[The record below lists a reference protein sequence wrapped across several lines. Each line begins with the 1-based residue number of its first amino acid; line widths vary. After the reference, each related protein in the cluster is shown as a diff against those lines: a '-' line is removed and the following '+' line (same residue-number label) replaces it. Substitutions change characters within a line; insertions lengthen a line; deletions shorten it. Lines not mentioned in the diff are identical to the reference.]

1 MKQTHPLKFIPYI
14 IIWLLLIAIA
24 HLPYWYYTFL
34 RIVVFIYTWI
44 LAYNYLSD
52 QKYSRWLVFGT
63 IWIIYNP
70 VFPIHL
76 TKTIRIVINLL
87 VATMIIIYLIT
98 ENQKKK
104 IIKDKCNELS
114 EKQNI
119 IEKFFEEN
127 PKVQKELEDE
137 INSWQNKHNK
147 NNSSTKQVYC
157 ATPHIQEIK
166 EKIYDKYN
174 Q

>member
-1 MKQTHPLKFIPYI
+1 MKQTHSLKFIPFI
-14 IIWLLLIAIA
+14 IIWLLIIAIA
-24 HLPYWYYTFL
+24 HLPYGYYTFL

-52 QKYSRWLVFGT
+52 QKYNRWLVFGT

-70 VFPIHL
+70 VFTIHL

-87 VATMIIIYLIT
+87 IATMIIVYLIT
-98 ENQKKK
+98 ENQRKK
-104 IIKDKCNELS
+104 IIKEKCNKSS
-114 EKQNI
+114 EKQDI

-127 PKVQKELEDE
+127 PKAEKELEDE
-137 INSWQNKHNK
+137 INSWQTKHNK
-147 NNSSTKQVYC
+147 NKPSTKQVYC
-157 ATPHIQEIK
+157 ATPHIQKIK
-166 EKIYDKYN
+166 EKIYNKYD